1 MNEYDLIWKYCLY
14 RCNQVKMRSYWIRV
28 DSISNMTGALSEER
42 NLDTVQTDR
51 EGGHVK
57 TEADIGV
64 IHLQTKE
71 HQELSVTTRM

>member
-1 MNEYDLIWKYCLY
+1 
-14 RCNQVKMRSYWIRV
+14 MRSYWVRA
-28 DSISNMTGALSEER
+28 DSISNMTGALSEEG

-57 TEADIGV
+57 TEAEIGV

-71 HQELSVTTRM
+71 QKRLSVTTRR